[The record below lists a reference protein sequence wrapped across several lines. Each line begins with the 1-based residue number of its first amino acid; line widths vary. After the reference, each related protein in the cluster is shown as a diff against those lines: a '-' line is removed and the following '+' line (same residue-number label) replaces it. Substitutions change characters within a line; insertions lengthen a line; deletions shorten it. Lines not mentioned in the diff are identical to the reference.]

1 MRTRLA
7 VIVLLA
13 GLSGC
18 LEQDLEVQ
26 LQADGRGTLRITQV
40 LGAKASEMV
49 LSFEADKEQAAR
61 AFAAS
66 QLADWRG
73 IEAWDEVQAGVDPQ
87 GRIRLTARGWFQ
99 DLARVSDDEEGAG
112 GDFELVRGPEG
123 LKVKLA
129 LTGTEA
135 EDDEELFT
143 ADEETY
149 RAQKGML
156 EGMLAEMFEGVRM
169 SWTIGLP
176 GEPRRTSGFSRVE
189 GRKASFS
196 IDGERVKQMIAQLFR
211 EVEALRPKVKA
222 GELSAKQAYE
232 QVEKA
237 LGLVAPEAECPA
249 TPDPAASAAHD
260 QGRLAALEAWK
271 TSEWKTRVEQA
282 LREKAED
289 KRRES
294 EGEGE
299 GAPEAPPPPTPPP
312 GPR

>member
-1 MRTRLA
+1 MRARLA
-7 VIVLLA
+7 AIGVGLLV

-26 LQADGRGTLRITQV
+26 LQADGRGTLRVTQV
-40 LGAKASEMV
+40 LGVKASEMV
-49 LSFEADKEQAAR
+49 LSFEADKEQTAR

-99 DLARVSDDEEGAG
+99 DLSQVSDDEEGAA
-112 GDFELVRGPEG
+112 GDFELARTPEG
-123 LKVKLA
+123 LTVKLA
-129 LTGTEA
+129 LTGTDT

-149 RAQKGML
+149 LAQKGML

-169 SWTIGLP
+169 SWTISLP
-176 GEPRRTSGFSRVE
+176 GEPRKTSGFSKVE

-211 EVEALRPKVKA
+211 EVEALRPKVKQ
-222 GELSAKQAYE
+222 GELTARQAYA

-237 LGLVAPEAECPA
+237 LGLVAPEAECA
-249 TPDPAASAAHD
+249 AAPDPAASTAHE

-271 TSEWKTRVEQA
+271 TSEWKTLVEQA
-282 LREKAED
+282 RREKEEE
-289 KRRES
+289 KRREA
-294 EGEGE
+294 EGE
-299 GAPEAPPPPTPPP
+299 GAPPEAPPPAPPP